1 MIVCVNQ
8 YEVPE
13 DQALAF
19 IAAFA
24 AVIERLRTK
33 DGFEQ
38 VRLHRSANGS
48 GKFMTYA
55 QWASLEDQKAAGK
68 DAALAPLMRAVLAI
82 ARPTAEWFEL
92 VLEIQA
98 PA

>member
-13 DQALAF
+13 GQSEAF
-19 IAAFA
+19 VAAFA
-24 AVIERLRTK
+24 AVLELLRRK
-33 DGFEQ
+33 EGFQQ
-38 VRLHRSANGS
+38 VRLHRASDGS

-55 QWASLEDQKAAGK
+55 QWESLEHQKAAGK
-68 DAALAPLMRAVLAI
+68 DTTLAPLMRSVLAI

-92 VLEIQA
+92 VLERQGS
-98 PA
+98 